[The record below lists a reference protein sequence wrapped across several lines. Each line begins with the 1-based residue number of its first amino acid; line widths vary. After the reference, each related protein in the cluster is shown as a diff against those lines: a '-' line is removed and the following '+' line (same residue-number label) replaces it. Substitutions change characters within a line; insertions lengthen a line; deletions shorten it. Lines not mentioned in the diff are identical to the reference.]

1 MDAKTMTEEVKV
13 EVNKGLERLTTLRD
27 EVKLH
32 IHLASLDA
40 KQEWNDKLEPRINE
54 VSNEVSNSAHTASDA
69 SKAAIHELVTKV
81 ESFYAKLRGTNK
93 SS

>member
-1 MDAKTMTEEVKV
+1 MDAKSITNDVKNEVT
-13 EVNKGLERLTTLRD
+13 KGLEKLTTLRD

-54 VSNEVSNSAHTASDA
+54 VSNEVATGAHTASDA
-69 SKAAIHELVTKV
+69 SKAAIHDLVTKV
-81 ESFYAKLRGTNK
+81 EGFYAKLRGTK
-93 SS
+93 ASS

>member
-1 MDAKTMTEEVKV
+1 MDAKSITNDVKNEVT
-13 EVNKGLERLTTLRD
+13 KGIEKLTTLRD

-40 KQEWNDKLEPRINE
+40 KQEWDEKLEPRINE
-54 VSNEVSNSAHTASDA
+54 VSTTAHTASDA
-69 SKAAIHELVTKV
+69 SKAAIHDLVTKV
-81 ESFYAKLRGTNK
+81 EGFYAKLRGTNA

>member
-1 MDAKTMTEEVKV
+1 MDAKSITDDVKN
-13 EVNKGLERLTTLRD
+13 EVNKGIEKLTMLRD

-54 VSNEVSNSAHTASDA
+54 LSNSAHTASDA
-69 SKAAIHELVTKV
+69 SKAALHDLVTKV
-81 ESFYAKLRGTNK
+81 EGFYATLRGTGK

>member
-1 MDAKTMTEEVKV
+1 MDAKTITNDVKN
-13 EVNKGLERLTTLRD
+13 ELAKGIEKLTMLRD

-40 KQEWNDKLEPRINE
+40 KQEWDEKLEPRINE
-54 VSNEVSNSAHTASDA
+54 VSTSAHSAGDA
-69 SKAAIHELVTKV
+69 SKAAVHDLVTKV
-81 ESFYAKLRGTNK
+81 ESFYAKLRGTNA

>member
-1 MDAKTMTEEVKV
+1 MDAKTIGNDVKNEVT
-13 EVNKGLERLTTLRD
+13 KGIEKLTTLRD

-40 KQEWNDKLEPRINE
+40 KQEWNDKLEPKINE
-54 VSNEVSNSAHTASDA
+54 MSTTAHTATDA
-69 SKAAIHELVTKV
+69 SKAAIHDLVTKV
-81 ESFYAKLRGTNK
+81 EGFYAKLRGSTP

>member
-1 MDAKTMTEEVKV
+1 MDTKTITNDVKNEVS
-13 EVNKGLERLTTLRD
+13 KGIEKLTMLRD

-54 VSNEVSNSAHTASDA
+54 VSNSAHNATDA
-69 SKAAIHELVTKV
+69 SKAAVHDLVTKV
-81 ESFYAKLRGTNK
+81 EGFYAKLRGTGA
-93 SS
+93 S

>member
-1 MDAKTMTEEVKV
+1 MDAKTITNDVKNEVS
-13 EVNKGLERLTTLRD
+13 KGIEKLTMLRD

-54 VSNEVSNSAHTASDA
+54 VSTSAQNATDA
-69 SKAAIHELVTKV
+69 SKAAVHDLVTKV
-81 ESFYAKLRGTNK
+81 EGFYAKLRGT
-93 SS
+93 SSS